1 MQVLEFES
9 QYLDALPSGQMY
21 ERSYMHRETVTQVV
35 VGAACHL
42 LHLCRGCHISRR
54 TQAAVCACTVC
65 TAQGLSISRHIALQ
79 ATNSDFFITGS
90 TDGFVKFWKK
100 QPIGVEFVKMYRSH
114 LGPIDGKCL
123 GFRS

>member
-35 VGAACHL
+35 VGAAS
-42 LHLCRGCHISRR
+42 HLCQGSHIARR

-65 TAQGLSISRHIALQ
+65 TAQGLSISLHIAG
-79 ATNSDFFITGS
+79 N
-90 TDGFVKFWKK
+90 K
-100 QPIGVEFVKMYRSH
+100 
-114 LGPIDGKCL
+114 
-123 GFRS
+123 